1 MSELTVKEIPIRQ
14 GIAFSLI
21 RKKDNQRI
29 ADAGMIIMGKDGYVW
44 AEFTDEIKHHKK
56 EIFARFK
63 TGLKQIIQEY
73 GLLKIISPVRNDLIN
88 KPKFIDSLG
97 FRKTNDFI
105 SVQGVEY
112 CNYVMEVQ

>member
-29 ADAGMIIMGKDGYVW
+29 ADAGMIIMGKDGFAW
-44 AEFTDEIKHHKK
+44 ADFTDETQHHKK

-63 TGLKQIIQEY
+63 KALKQIIQEY
-73 GLLKIISPVRNDLIN
+73 GLLKIITPVRSDLIN
-88 KPKFIDSLG
+88 KPKFIDRMG
-97 FRKTNDFI
+97 FCKTNDFI
-105 SVQGVEY
+105 TVQGIDY
-112 CNYVMEVQ
+112 CNYVMEVR